1 MWCRKMYPLPS
12 RRRPVISA
20 GRNRSFCWRNSS
32 RLRFQSEAAESSTTQ
47 GHIHKLMTTKEKTR
61 LEIRRVIKAPR
72 DRVYA
77 AWTDPAQLKQWFGP
91 ENVQTRELVAD
102 ARVGGEFRWDLINSE
117 GEKMTC
123 RGEYRELQP
132 DKKIVFTWQW
142 QDDEDWENHVSI
154 VTVELDDAGGG
165 TELRLTHE
173 QLPNEESRDG
183 HTRGWESALDKLE
196 RLFSKKIAD

>member
-1 MWCRKMYPLPS
+1 MMQ
-12 RRRPVISA
+12 
-20 GRNRSFCWRNSS
+20 NRMKTEQNL
-32 RLRFQSEAAESSTTQ
+32 RL
-47 GHIHKLMTTKEKTR
+47 
-61 LEIRRVIKAPR
+61 VIKRLIQAPR

-102 ARVGGEFRWDLINSE
+102 ARVGGEFRWDLTNSE
-117 GEKMTC
+117 GEKMTI

-132 DKKIVFTWQW
+132 GKKIVFTWQW
-142 QDDEDWENHVSI
+142 EDDEAWENHVSV
-154 VTVELDDAGGG
+154 VTVELDDRDGG

-183 HTRGWESALDKLE
+183 HTAGWNSVLDKLGKF
-196 RLFSKKIAD
+196 FST